1 MIYLY
6 GALLLH
12 KAGKEINEGNL
23 KKVVESAGVKADD
36 GRIKALVS
44 ALQGVNIEE
53 VIKQAS
59 VAPVAVQAVPA
70 AQGAAAPKAKE
81 GPSEEEKKK
90 EEEKAS
96 AGLASLFG

>member
-12 KAGKEINEGNL
+12 KAGKEVNEGNL
-23 KKVVESAGVKADD
+23 KKVIESAGVKADD

-59 VAPVAVQAVPA
+59 IAPVAVQAPA
-70 AQGAAAPKAKE
+70 AQGAAAPKSKE